1 MKKLLTLLAA
11 ALMLPAIAMA
21 ADFPE
26 GSPKFGTDYKAALA
40 TAKKEGKPVVV
51 VFSAAWCG
59 PCQSM
64 KKNVYPSAEVKP
76 LHDKFVWA
84 YLDVDVEVNA
94 AAAETYKVSGIPHV
108 QFLDKDGKALI
119 SQVGGVS
126 AAEFAGILTKVSEK
140 AK

>member
-1 MKKLLTLLAA
+1 MKKLLTFLAA
-11 ALMLPAIAMA
+11 AIMLPVMA
-21 ADFPE
+21 SDFPA
-26 GSPKFGTDYKAALA
+26 GSPKFGTDYKAALE
-40 TAKKEGKPVVV
+40 TAKKEGKPVVL

-84 YLDVDVEVNA
+84 YLDTDVEANA
-94 AAAETYKVSGIPHV
+94 AAAEKYKVQGIPHV
-108 QFLDKDGKALI
+108 QFLNKDGKDI
-119 SQVGGVS
+119 GNQVGGVPP
-126 AAEFAGILTKVSEK
+126 AEFAGILNKVAEK